1 MTAGTWVEPM
11 RADFHEIA
19 RVAVDEHG
27 ASQLADELADA
38 LAVVAGLNPSVIVE
52 IGCDAG
58 GTLWAWRQICR
69 RVYGITLADNS
80 HATGGGDRPL
90 DAHGATVHIGDSHD
104 PASRDWLVDRIRA
117 DRAPLGQPVDA
128 LVIDGDH
135 SYDGVRN
142 DFAMYAP
149 LVRPGGLVLLHDIAV
164 VNDPRAQVHRFWPEL
179 TGRYRTSEILST
191 RQQPYGWGVV
201 HL

>member
-1 MTAGTWVEPM
+1 MTVATG
-11 RADFHEIA
+11 FQEIA
-19 RVAVDEHG
+19 RTACEEHG
-27 ASQLADELADA
+27 ASQHADELAAA
-38 LAVVAGLNPSVIVE
+38 LALLATSHPHVIVE
-52 IGCDAG
+52 IGCDRG
-58 GTLWAWRQICR
+58 GTLYAWRQVCP
-69 RVYGITLADNS
+69 RVYGITAADNS
-80 HATGGGDRPL
+80 HAAGGSGKPL

-104 PASRDWLVDRIRA
+104 MASRDWLVDRIRA
-117 DRAPLGQPVDA
+117 DGSPLGQPVDV

-135 SYDGVRN
+135 SEAGVRN

-164 VNDPRAQVHRFWPEL
+164 VNDPRAQVHRFWLEL
-179 TGRYRTSEILST
+179 KGSARYRTSEILST